1 VPNSDSTEQALS
13 KGLEHL
19 GDGIRGAQQAM
30 GSDQAQDSQNAIDR
44 VERLRNQM
52 EALTRDLGARSAQGR
67 QQGQAGQAGQPG
79 QQAGA
84 QNGLSRNGASGSRQG
99 STTQAGGGP
108 AGAPG
113 ASIANGNRYG
123 GYTVGGQRGDGIQP
137 GPWIDT
143 GNNSNLPQPVAPD
156 TSPTPSDPERTFEQS
171 VSNLNQ
177 LRQTVQNDP
186 DASRSLHDL
195 IQEMQKLDPK
205 RFPGNPALLE
215 QLHSQVL
222 HDVNNLEMQLR
233 RKLDDKSGDIRS
245 DNAMSVPAGYEEA
258 VADYFRRL
266 SKTQ

>member
-1 VPNSDSTEQALS
+1 
-13 KGLEHL
+13 
-19 GDGIRGAQQAM
+19 
-30 GSDQAQDSQNAIDR
+30 
-44 VERLRNQM
+44 
-52 EALTRDLGARSAQGR
+52 
-67 QQGQAGQAGQPG
+67 
-79 QQAGA
+79 
-84 QNGLSRNGASGSRQG
+84 
-99 STTQAGGGP
+99 
-108 AGAPG
+108 
-113 ASIANGNRYG
+113 
-123 GYTVGGQRGDGIQP
+123 
-137 GPWIDT
+137 
-143 GNNSNLPQPVAPD
+143 
-156 TSPTPSDPERTFEQS
+156 
-171 VSNLNQ
+171 LNQ

-245 DNAMSVPAGYEEA
+245 DNAMTVPAGYEEA